1 MHTMLVFKKKVGKKL
16 REFRIDIEEHEK
28 AYLSPYAA
36 LSINSKSCEHP
47 RDKDAIRTI
56 YMQDRDR
63 VIHSQYFRRLKDKA
77 QVIMLSMGDFRTRL
91 THTLEVTQISKTI
104 GKALRLNE
112 DLIEAIALGHDLGHT
127 PFGHAGE
134 RAIRKYIPDFHHA
147 THSLR
152 VVEKLEAGHGL
163 NLSFETREG
172 IVGHTKGKN
181 GSIIDKSSN
190 ITLEAQIVRVCD
202 CIAYINHDI
211 DDAIKY
217 NLLKENELPS
227 DIVGVLGTRHSER
240 INTMALSVIEH
251 SMHND
256 YIDMGVAELEA
267 TNALRDF
274 MFQHVYFSDT
284 IQKDTIRVQKIIETL
299 FDYFLEHL
307 SEIDNIPNY
316 HAATD
321 YKSDEQKVKD
331 FIAYLTDSDAL
342 KYYDII
348 SCKI

>member
-1 MHTMLVFKKKVGKKL
+1 M
-16 REFRIDIEEHEK
+16 REFRLDIETHEK

-36 LSINSKSCEHP
+36 MSVNSKGCEQP

-134 RAIRKYIPDFHHA
+134 SAIRKYFPNFHHA

-152 VVEKLEAGHGL
+152 VVEKLEAGRGL

-181 GSIIDKSSN
+181 GSIIDKNSN

-211 DDAIKY
+211 DDAINY
-217 NLLKENELPS
+217 NLLKATDLPK
-227 DIVGVLGTRHSER
+227 DITDILGTRHSER

-251 SMHND
+251 SMHKD
-256 YIDMGVAELEA
+256 YIDMGVAELDA

-274 MFQHVYFSDT
+274 MFKHVYFSESILADT
-284 IQKDTIRVQKIIETL
+284 ARVQKIIETL
-299 FDYFLEHL
+299 FDYFLNNID
-307 SEIDNIPNY
+307 EIDTIPNY
-316 HAATD
+316 HGASD
-321 YKSDEQKVKD
+321 YKGDKSNVERVKD
-331 FIAYLTDSDAL
+331 FIAYLTDSEAI
-342 KYYDII
+342 KYHDLIAYKAG
-348 SCKI
+348 S

>member
-1 MHTMLVFKKKVGKKL
+1 MEL
-16 REFRIDIEEHEK
+16 REFRLDIESHERD
-28 AYLSPYAA
+28 YLSAYAA
-36 LSINSKSCEHP
+36 LAVNSKGCQLP

-134 RAIRKYIPDFHHA
+134 NAIKKHFPNFHHA

-152 VVEKLEAGHGL
+152 VVEKLEAGRGL
-163 NLSFETREG
+163 NLTFETREG

-181 GSIIDKSSN
+181 GGLIDKTTTM
-190 ITLEAQIVRVCD
+190 TLEAQIVRVCD

-217 NLLKENELPS
+217 NILNKSDLPK
-227 DIVGVLGTRHSER
+227 DIVAVLGERHSQR

-251 SMHND
+251 SMHKD
-256 YIDMGVAELEA
+256 YIDMGNAELEA
-267 TNALRDF
+267 TNALREF
-274 MFQHVYFSDT
+274 MFKNVYFSDK
-284 IQKDTIRVQKIIETL
+284 ILLDTARVQKIIETL
-299 FDYFLEHL
+299 FDYFLDNI
-307 SEIDNIPNY
+307 SEIDTIPNY
-316 HAATD
+316 YGAND
-321 YKSDEQKVKD
+321 YKGDKADVEKVKD
-331 FIAYLTDSDAL
+331 FIAFLTDSEAI
-342 KYYDII
+342 KYYDLVAF
-348 SCKI
+348 KTNR

>member
-1 MHTMLVFKKKVGKKL
+1 M
-16 REFRIDIEEHEK
+16 REFRLDIETHEK

-36 LSINSKSCEHP
+36 MSVNSKGCEYP
-47 RDKDAIRTI
+47 REKDAIRTI

-112 DLIEAIALGHDLGHT
+112 DLIEAVGLGHDLGHT

-134 RAIRKYIPDFHHA
+134 NAIRKYFPNFHHA

-152 VVEKLEAGHGL
+152 VVEKLEGGRGL

-181 GSIIDKSSN
+181 GSIIDKNSN

-211 DDAIKY
+211 DDAINY
-217 NLLKENELPS
+217 NLLKACELPK
-227 DIVGVLGTRHSER
+227 DITDILGTRHSER
-240 INTMALSVIEH
+240 INTMALSVIEN
-251 SMHND
+251 SMHKD
-256 YIDMGVAELEA
+256 YIDMGVEVLEA
-267 TNALRDF
+267 TNALREF
-274 MFQHVYFSDT
+274 MFKNVYFSDT
-284 IQKDTIRVQKIIETL
+284 IQKDALKVQKIIETL
-299 FDYFLEHL
+299 FDYFLEHTD
-307 SEIDNIPNY
+307 EIDTTPNY
-316 HAATD
+316 HPASD
-321 YKSDEQKVKD
+321 YKNDTSNIERVKD
-331 FIAYLTDSDAL
+331 FIAYLTDSEAL
-342 KYYDII
+342 KYHDLI
-348 SCKI
+348 SCRKSS

>member
-1 MHTMLVFKKKVGKKL
+1 M
-16 REFRIDIEEHEK
+16 REFRLDIETHESS
-28 AYLSPYAA
+28 YLSPYAA
-36 LSINSKSCEHP
+36 LATNSKGCEHP

-91 THTLEVTQISKTI
+91 THTLEVMQISKTI
-104 GKALRLNE
+104 CKALRLNE
-112 DLIEAIALGHDLGHT
+112 DLVEAIALGHDLGHT

-134 RAIRKYIPDFHHA
+134 TAIRKYYPNFHHA

-152 VVEKLEAGHGL
+152 VVEKLEAGRGL

-181 GSIIDKSSN
+181 GSIIDKNSN

-217 NLLKENELPS
+217 NLLKAKDLPKEIT
-227 DIVGVLGTRHSER
+227 DILGTRHSER

-251 SMHND
+251 SMHKD
-256 YIDMGVAELEA
+256 YIDMGMLELEA
-267 TNALRDF
+267 TNRLRDF
-274 MFQHVYFSDT
+274 MFKNVYFSDT
-284 IQKDTIRVQKIIETL
+284 IQKDTTKVQKIIEML

-307 SEIDNIPNY
+307 SEIDSIPNY
-316 HAATD
+316 HTVSD
-321 YKSDEQKVKD
+321 CKSDEEKVKD
-331 FIAYLTDSDAL
+331 FIAYLTDSEAL

-348 SCKI
+348 SCKINRL